1 MKQTPFGFT
10 LIEILVVIT
19 IVSLLSA
26 VIYGSFGDARESSRD
41 KIRKTSLKELGL
53 ALELYKAQTGVYPP
67 SGCLATGWAGPGP
80 QTGLD
85 TSCTRYIEKIT
96 PGYIDELPTDP
107 NQESEPSRGFMYR
120 VSPEGDRY
128 KLMVQGSVE
137 TELVDDFD
145 NEFARC
151 PSAIVGSPCATGA
164 PNRTYAIYSAGAE
177 AW

>member
-1 MKQTPFGFT
+1 MKQPSFGFT

-19 IVSLLSA
+19 IISLLSA

-53 ALELYKAQTGVYPP
+53 ALELYKAQVGIYPQA
-67 SGCLATGWAGPGP
+67 GCGATLWVGPGP
-80 QTGLD
+80 QTGTD
-85 TSCTRYIEKIT
+85 TSCTRYIEKIE
-96 PGYIDELPTDP
+96 PAYIDELPSDP
-107 NQESEPSRGFMYR
+107 NQEAEPGRGFMYR

-128 KLMVQGSVE
+128 KLMIQGSVE

-145 NEFARC
+145 DEFARC
-151 PSAIVGSPCATGA
+151 PSAIVGSPCASGA
-164 PNRTYAIYSAGAE
+164 PNRTYAVYSAGAE